1 MPGRR
6 TARRSARRSARRVSR
21 KVSRRSAKK
30 SGRVTRGSARRVS
43 RRSRRNTMR
52 HRNTNRKVRRNSRRN
67 FRWMR
72 GGMLRDPSLD
82 GPEITLEV
90 TPCVKMM
97 DKLGPNNRWLLEEGL
112 TLYPLPHICLL
123 DHSSKPAVTKEI
135 YEGEIIFG
143 FNSLEDGTV
152 TKLHAHL
159 HRALPG
165 SRKTDSID
173 RDEGGNEAYS
183 RLNKGNYQDK
193 LYHDPSKHNP
203 LGYLLTNGDTPDCKP
218 PTPPESCKYASRG
231 FMNNPRRFFFGKGG
245 APGGLWT
252 KQVPSVIEHLNGT
265 IGESSAIDKLPTDFP
280 RVDGIKGI
288 RGWHKEQMTKEQID
302 KYMISSNPPVPK
314 DPNNLE
320 PGEISIYGG
329 VLITCKGI
337 NVNGD
342 KTFEMEGETDF
353 FIPGDGIFSYESE
366 DGKVKCPDPVVEKI
380 PVTILDQEETLVRVT
395 MPHCDGS
402 QKHPY
407 VKKNKVG
414 EDTFNEKD
422 YYGHMQHMSV
432 FFTTSVNKYTW
443 RGGYF
448 KAAGRTA

>member
-6 TARRSARRSARRVSR
+6 TARKSGRVARRSAR

-43 RRSRRNTMR
+43 RRARRNTMR
-52 HRNTNRKVRRNSRRN
+52 RRNTNRKVRRNSRRN

-82 GPEITLEV
+82 GPKKVTLEV
-90 TPCVKMM
+90 TPCDKMLQAL
-97 DKLGPNNRWLLEEGL
+97 KGRGVEGL
-112 TLYPLPHICLL
+112 DDLVLYPLPHICLL
-123 DHSSKPAVTKEI
+123 DLSSKAAVTEEI

-143 FNSLEDGTV
+143 FNSLEDGPV

-165 SRKTDSID
+165 SRMTDTVD

-183 RLNKGNYQDK
+183 RLNEGNYQDK

-218 PTPPESCKYASRG
+218 PKPPSCKYASRG

-252 KQVPSVIEHLNGT
+252 KQDQSVIEHLNGT
-265 IGESSAIDKLPTDFP
+265 IGESSAIAKLPTDFP
-280 RVDGIKGI
+280 RVDDIPGI
-288 RGWHKEQMTKEQID
+288 RGWHKEQMTGEQID
-302 KYMISSNPPVPK
+302 KYMISSDPPVPK
-314 DPNNLE
+314 DPNNLK

-329 VLITCKGI
+329 MLITCKDI
-337 NVNGD
+337 DVNGD
-342 KTFEMEGETDF
+342 KTFEMLGETDF

-366 DGKVKCPDPVVEKI
+366 DGEVKCPTPEVKII
-380 PVTILDQEETLVRVT
+380 PVTILGEPENLVRVT

-443 RGGYF
+443 RDGYF
-448 KAAGRTA
+448 EATGRTA